1 MEQKQEVRREYIEA
15 FAERLYTKFEYLFK
29 YLFNTDSIDVNV
41 IKQKAVDKYLNSNMS
56 IDDITTDMGKT
67 IEELHAEYNRQKR
80 LEEENN
86 MKVQVEEQP
95 KAIVEPIVDNN
106 VDVPNTTYN
115 YEEQPKAIVEPIVS
129 TTEPIANVET
139 TVDNELSAMI
149 SEIPKKEVVDTNS
162 NNLEKP
168 KQYVKVDKDIQQ
180 AGSISLFN
188 IVLAI
193 LSISTFILIAM
204 ILNVLLK

>member
-1 MEQKQEVRREYIEA
+1 MEQRQDVRKEYIEA
-15 FAERLYTKFEYLFK
+15 FTEKLYTKFD
-29 YLFNTDSIDVNV
+29 YLFNDSIDV
-41 IKQKAVDKYLNSNMS
+41 IKQKAVDKYLNSDMS
-56 IDDITTDMGKT
+56 INDISADMGKT
-67 IEELHAEYNRQKR
+67 IVDLQSEYNKQKK
-80 LEEENN
+80 LEEES
-86 MKVQVEEQP
+86 MAVQIEEQP
-95 KAIVEPIVDNN
+95 KAIVEPIVNN
-106 VDVPNTTYN
+106 IETTNTTYN

>member
-1 MEQKQEVRREYIEA
+1 MEQRQDVRKEYIEA

-29 YLFNTDSIDVNV
+29 YLFDDSIDIDV

-56 IDDITTDMGKT
+56 IADITTDMGKT
-67 IEELHAEYNRQKR
+67 IEELQAEYNRQKR

-115 YEEQPKAIVEPIVS
+115 YEEQPSTTVEPIVS
-129 TTEPIANVET
+129 TTEPTINTEPV
-139 TVDNELSAMI
+139 VNDELSAMI

-162 NNLEKP
+162 NTLEKS
-168 KQYVKVDKDIQQ
+168 KQYVKINTDIQQ
-180 AGSISLFN
+180 AGSISLLN